1 MKDRKSMIMVIII
14 GITISLFLCFNTTV
28 FATTGTVTTS
38 DLRLRKENSTTS
50 SIIALLD
57 ENDEVEIISEDGDW
71 YKVKVDG
78 NVGYVNKQYIK
89 VKENSVI
96 LNNTSEG
103 EKSEAESNTSENKLP
118 NEESSSQ
125 ENPSENQENNT
136 QQTDKKQQGRILE
149 DSQIRI
155 IPLINGDII
164 NNAKSGQKYDIIS
177 NVGLWSYIQND
188 EISGWI
194 LTEKLSLEV
203 VDTNNK
209 GDETTSEDNKTDE
222 NTEKPEESKEENQ
235 EDKKEEVQENNT
247 EENKKEDV
255 KEENPETTYS
265 SSKTYYVNGTSVNVR
280 SEANKSSSVVTKLTT
295 NDEVKVTGET
305 GDWYI
310 VTVSGKKG
318 YISKALLSTKK
329 VEVTSRSSNSLQ
341 QEQKEQTSNAET
353 KQAET
358 TTASSSSSGE
368 AVVAYAKKFVGYPYV
383 YGKNGPNSFD
393 CSGFVQYVYK
403 HFGYS
408 LSRSSK
414 TQANDGRAVSKSDL
428 QPGDVLIFNNTSNT
442 AIGHVGIYIGNN
454 QFVHASNSRTGV
466 IISSLSTS
474 AYQKRYVGARR
485 ILR

>member
-1 MKDRKSMIMVIII
+1 MKDRKSMIMIIVI

-89 VKENSVI
+89 LKENNVI
-96 LNNTSEG
+96 LNNTAEG
-103 EKSEAESNTSENKLP
+103 EKSESESKTSENKLP
-118 NEESSSQ
+118 NEEESAPQGNS
-125 ENPSENQENNT
+125 SENQENDT
-136 QQTDKKQQGRILE
+136 KQSDGKQQGTILE
-149 DSQIRI
+149 ESQIRI

-164 NNAKSGQKYDIIS
+164 NTAKSGQKYDIIS
-177 NVGLWSYIQND
+177 NVGVWSYIKND

-194 LTEKLSLEV
+194 LTEKLSLKV
-203 VDTNNK
+203 VDADNK

-222 NTEKPEESKEENQ
+222 NTENPEESKEENQ
-235 EDKKEEVQENNT
+235 EDKKEEVQENNA

-305 GDWYI
+305 GNWYI
-310 VTVSGKKG
+310 VSVSGKKG
-318 YISKALLSTKK
+318 YISKTLLSTKK

-341 QEQKEQTSNAET
+341 QEQTSNTEK
-353 KQAET
+353 KQTET
-358 TTASSSSSGE
+358 TTTSSSSSGE

-393 CSGFVQYVYK
+393 CSGFVQYVYE

-428 QPGDVLIFNNTSNT
+428 QPGDVLIFRNTANT

-485 ILR
+485 ILK